1 MTNCDKKR
9 PCPLQK
15 RTAFFIVI
23 LLGALCLCGC
33 KDKKNETITSIEQ
46 LNDPAYTIGVPE
58 GGAGMYMAEKYL
70 PEAEHKTFSGNASG
84 YLAISQGKLDGFVYD
99 RVMMEFAIASGLE
112 DVKILD
118 ENLGESMDV
127 AVGISPKSQI
137 EDLKDK
143 VNQFLAQAKAEGTLD
158 EMYDR
163 WVSRAEGSMPE
174 IAMPQTPDCKLRVG
188 TTGMV
193 QPFSYYEGT
202 TLTGYDVELI
212 YRFGAWL
219 NAEVEIKVYDYDGII
234 AAAQA
239 GDIDCIMANLNATE
253 ERRKHIEFSDCVY
266 PSVTAVMVRAS
277 QDGGAQSGEKYETL
291 SDFEGARFAAL
302 SGGVYDKLL
311 QEVIEDA
318 DDFSYY
324 NSVPDIVAA
333 LKAGR
338 VDAGALDEPLAQLAV
353 AKNEGLKI
361 FEEPVVLDQYGYAF
375 PKGSPLREQ
384 FNGVLAKFKEDGTIE
399 ALKEKW
405 LGADESIKILTKQD
419 WPGENGTIRYY
430 HDSTH
435 EPMTYLG
442 SGGEPLGLE
451 IDLMLLAAR
460 ELDWKVEMTDCEFVS
475 LIASLESGKA
485 DVVSGSM
492 SITEERAKK
501 VDFADTHYDSAMVLL
516 VRDAG
521 GAVQKKGFLAGL
533 EDSFKSTFVVE
544 GRWRLIL
551 QGLGITILISVCSGI
566 CGLSLGFGICM
577 LRRMNCRPVQY
588 LGGIFVRV
596 VQGMPVVV
604 LLMILYYGIFGSV
617 DISEILVAVIG
628 FSINFA
634 AYSSEMM
641 RTGIETVDKGQYEAA
656 LAMGYTRR
664 QTFFKVVFPQAAG
677 NFIPVLKGEF
687 ISMVKMTS
695 VAGYIAVQDLTKVS
709 DIIRSRTMEA
719 FFPLIVTAVIYFAVA
734 NVMTTFLSFAERE
747 VLPKRNKRS
756 VKGVSM

>member
-1 MTNCDKKR
+1 MV
-9 PCPLQK
+9 LQK
-15 RTAFFIVI
+15 RMV
-23 LLGALCLCGC
+23 LLTLALSGILCLGGCGR
-33 KDKKNETITSIEQ
+33 KENEKITFIEQ
-46 LNDPAYTIGVPE
+46 LNNSAYTIGVPE

-70 PEAEHKTFSGNASG
+70 PDAEHKTFSGNSSG

-112 DVKILD
+112 NVEILE

-127 AVGISPKSQI
+127 AVGISPKSQV
-137 EDLKDK
+137 DNLKDK
-143 VNQFLAQAKAEGTLD
+143 VNQFLSEARAEGTLD
-158 EMYDR
+158 DMYDR
-163 WVSRAEGSMPE
+163 WVSRAEGTMPK
-174 IAMPQTPDCKLRVG
+174 IQAPQMPDCKLKVG

-219 NAEVEIKVYDYDGII
+219 NAEVEIKIYDYDGII

-253 ERRKHIEFSDCVY
+253 ERRRHIEFSDCVY
-266 PSVTAVMVRAS
+266 PSVTAVMVRS
-277 QDGGAQSGEKYETL
+277 EQKGSTEKKYGTL
-291 SDFEGARFAAL
+291 SDFAGARFATL

-311 QEVIEDA
+311 QEVIADA
-318 DDFSYY
+318 KDFSYY

-333 LKAGR
+333 LKADR
-338 VDAGALDEPLAQLAV
+338 VDAGVLDEPLAQLAA

-361 FEEPVVLDQYGYAF
+361 FEEPVVRDKYGYAL

-384 FNGVLAKFKEDGTIE
+384 FNEVIAKFKEDGTI
-399 ALKEKW
+399 ASLKEKW
-405 LGADESIKILTKQD
+405 LGADESIKVLMEQD
-419 WPGENGTIRYY
+419 WPGDKGTIRYY
-430 HDSTH
+430 YDGTH

-442 SGGEPLGLE
+442 SSGEPLGLE
-451 IDLMLLAAR
+451 IDLLLLIAR
-460 ELDWKVEMTDCEFVS
+460 ELDMKVEMTTCEFAS
-475 LIASLESGKA
+475 LITALESGKA
-485 DVVSGSM
+485 DVVSGSL
-492 SITEERAKK
+492 SITEERAKR

-516 VRDAG
+516 VRDLDG
-521 GAVQKKGFLAGL
+521 ELQEKGFWVNL
-533 EDSFKSTFVVE
+533 EDSFQSTFVVE

-551 QGLGITILISVCSGI
+551 QGLGVTILISVFSGLF
-566 CGLSLGFGICM
+566 GLCLGFGICM
-577 LRRMNCRPVQY
+577 LRRINCKPTQWF
-588 LGGIFVRV
+588 GAAFVRV
-596 VQGMPVVV
+596 IQGTPIVVF
-604 LLMILYYGIFGSV
+604 LMILYYGIFGSL

-641 RTGIETVDKGQYEAA
+641 RTGIETVDKGQSEAA
-656 LAMGYTRR
+656 LAMGYTKG
-664 QTFFKVVFPQAAG
+664 QTFFKIVLPQAAR

-695 VAGYIAVQDLTKVS
+695 VVGYIAVQDLTKVS

-719 FFPLIVTAVIYFAVA
+719 FFPLIMTAVIYFVIA
-734 NVMTTFLSFAERE
+734 NMMTAALSFAERK
-747 VLPKRNKRS
+747 VAPKRNKRS
-756 VKGVSM
+756 LKGVCM

>member
-1 MTNCDKKR
+1 M
-9 PCPLQK
+9 QK
-15 RTAFFIVI
+15 RTAFLTAA
-23 LLGALCLCGC
+23 LLVMLCLGGC
-33 KDKKNETITSIEQ
+33 QNQENEKITSIEQ
-46 LNDPAYTIGVPE
+46 LNNPAYTIGVPE

-70 PEAEHKTFSGNASG
+70 PEAEHKTFSGNTSG

-112 DVKILD
+112 DVELLE

-137 EDLKDK
+137 DNLTDK
-143 VNQFLAQAKAEGTLD
+143 VNQFLAEAKAEGTLD
-158 EMYDR
+158 DMYDR
-163 WVSRAEGSMPE
+163 WVSRAEKTMPE
-174 IAMPQTPDCKLRVG
+174 ISMPKEPDCKIKVG
-188 TTGMV
+188 TTGTV

-219 NAEVEIKVYDYDGII
+219 NAEVEIKIYDYDGII

-266 PSVTAVMVRAS
+266 PSQTAVMVRS
-277 QDGGAQSGEKYETL
+277 EQGKLQEEKYETL
-291 SDFEGARFAAL
+291 SDFAGARFASL

-311 QEVIEDA
+311 QEKLEDA
-318 DDFSYY
+318 EDFSYY
-324 NSVPDIVAA
+324 NSVPDISAA

-338 VDAGALDEPLAQLAV
+338 VDAGVLDEPLAQLAA

-361 FEEPVVLDQYGYAF
+361 FQESVVRDEYGYAF

-384 FNGVLAKFKEDGTIE
+384 FNEVIAKFKEDGTI
-399 ALKEKW
+399 ASLKEKW
-405 LGADESIKILTKQD
+405 LGADDSVKTLTEQD
-419 WPGENGTIRYY
+419 WPGDKGTIRYY
-430 HDSTH
+430 YDSTH

-451 IDLMLLAAR
+451 IDLLLLIAR
-460 ELDWKVEMTDCEFVS
+460 ELDKKVEMTTCEFAS
-475 LIASLESGKA
+475 LIAALESGKA

-492 SITEERAKK
+492 SITEERAKR
-501 VDFADTHYDSAMVLL
+501 VDFADTHYDSALVLL
-516 VRDAG
+516 VRDLDSTAR
-521 GAVQKKGFLAGL
+521 KDGFLAGL
-533 EDSFKSTFVVE
+533 EDSFRSTFVVE

-551 QGLGITILISVCSGI
+551 QGLGVTILISIFSGI
-566 CGLSLGFGICM
+566 FGLCLGFGICM
-577 LRRMNCRPVQY
+577 LRRTKYKSIQIFGAV
-588 LGGIFVRV
+588 FVRV
-596 VQGMPVVV
+596 IQGMPIVVF
-604 LLMILYYGIFGSV
+604 LMILYYGIFGSV

-641 RTGIETVDKGQYEAA
+641 RTGIETVDKGQSEAA
-656 LAMGYTRR
+656 LAMGYTKR
-664 QTFFKVVFPQAAG
+664 QTFFKVVFPQAAR

-695 VAGYIAVQDLTKVS
+695 VVGYIAVQDLTKVS

-719 FFPLIVTAVIYFAVA
+719 FFPLIMTALIYFAIA
-734 NVMTTFLSFAERE
+734 NIMTALLSLAEQKIA
-747 VLPKRNKRS
+747 PKRKKRS
-756 VKGVSM
+756 VKGVCM

>member
-1 MTNCDKKR
+1 MRKK
-9 PCPLQK
+9 
-15 RTAFFIVI
+15 TAFLTVVLFGV
-23 LLGALCLCGC
+23 LWLWGC
-33 KDKKNETITSIEQ
+33 KSGESEKITSIEQ
-46 LNDPAYTIGVPE
+46 LNNPAYTIGVPE

-70 PEAEHKTFSGNASG
+70 PEAKRKTFSGNSSG

-112 DVKILD
+112 GVEILE

-127 AVGISPKSQI
+127 AVGISPKSRI
-137 EDLKDK
+137 DNLKEK
-143 VNQFLAQAKAEGTLD
+143 VNQFLAKAKAEGTLD
-158 EMYDR
+158 DMYDR
-163 WVSRAEGSMPE
+163 WVSRAEGTMPE
-174 IAMPQTPDCKLRVG
+174 IPAPRMPDCKLKVG
-188 TTGMV
+188 TTGTV

-219 NAEVEIKVYDYDGII
+219 NAEVEIKIYDYDGII

-253 ERRKHIEFSDCVY
+253 ERREHIEFSDCVY
-266 PSVTAVMVRAS
+266 PSVTAVMVRS
-277 QDGGAQSGEKYETL
+277 QQGSGPEAEKEYETL

-311 QEVIEDA
+311 QEVIADA
-318 DDFSYY
+318 DDFSFY

-361 FEEPVVLDQYGYAF
+361 FEEPVIRDKYGYAF

-384 FNGVLAKFKEDGTIE
+384 FNTFIGKFKEDGTIE

-405 LGADESIKILTKQD
+405 LGADESVKVLTKQD
-419 WPGENGTIRYY
+419 WPGDKGTIRYY
-430 HDSTH
+430 YDGAH

-442 SGGEPLGLE
+442 SSGQPLGLE
-451 IDLMLLAAR
+451 IDLVLLIAR
-460 ELDWKVEMTDCEFVS
+460 ELDMKVEMATCEFAS

-492 SITEERAKK
+492 SITKEREKK

-521 GAVQKKGFLAGL
+521 GAVQKKGFFAGL
-533 EDSFKSTFVVE
+533 EDSFRSTFVVE

-551 QGLGITILISVCSGI
+551 QGLGVTILISVFSGI
-566 CGLSLGFGICM
+566 FGLCLGFGICM
-577 LRRMNCRPVQY
+577 LRRTGYRPVRWF
-588 LGGIFVRV
+588 GAVFVRV
-596 VQGMPVVV
+596 IQGTPIVVF
-604 LLMILYYGIFGSV
+604 LMILYYGIFGSV

-641 RTGIETVDKGQYEAA
+641 RTGIETVDKGQSEAA
-656 LAMGYTRR
+656 LAMGYTKS
-664 QTFFKVVFPQAAG
+664 QTFFKIVFPQAAR

-695 VAGYIAVQDLTKVS
+695 VVGYIAVQDLTKVS

-734 NVMTTFLSFAERE
+734 NVMTAALSFAERKAS
-747 VLPKRNKRS
+747 PKRNKRRI
-756 VKGVSM
+756 KGVCM